1 VRCCLRSGNYM
12 SRIGKQILII
22 PEKVT
27 VEKTGDVVTVKG
39 PLGTLTRS
47 FLPDVAINIEEGTVT
62 FAPLKET
69 KFARSL
75 WGTYA
80 AHIKNM
86 IEGVVTPF
94 QKKLLIEGV
103 GYKMEVSGNK
113 LVLSV
118 GFSHKVNLDVPEGV
132 TATLEKSTLT
142 LSGINKEVVGGFAAV
157 IRSWKKPEP
166 YKGKGI
172 RYDKEVVRRK
182 EGKKAA

>member
-1 VRCCLRSGNYM
+1 
-12 SRIGKQILII
+12 
-22 PEKVT
+22 
-27 VEKTGDVVTVKG
+27 
-39 PLGTLTRS
+39 
-47 FLPDVAINIEEGTVT
+47 
-62 FAPLKET
+62 
-69 KFARSL
+69 
-75 WGTYA
+75 
-80 AHIKNM
+80 M